1 MAFKKWSRS
10 PSKKPPTRSWSPE
23 EMKVIG
29 FVMNKG
35 VSISIS
41 PDWKDEMS
49 RWKLDIKIGKKTHVD
64 PKRYTDEN
72 VYEKVVEYYNYYYD
86 KHNKNIKQ

>member
-1 MAFKKWSRS
+1 MGFNRWKRA
-10 PSKKPPTRSWSPE
+10 PSKPVPTRSWSPE

-35 VSISIS
+35 ISISIS
-41 PDWKDEMS
+41 PDWKDEFS
-49 RWKLDIKIGKKTHVD
+49 RWQIDIKIGKTIHVD

-72 VYEKVVEYYNYYYD
+72 VYDKVVEYYNYYYD
-86 KHNKNIKQ
+86 KYNKNNK